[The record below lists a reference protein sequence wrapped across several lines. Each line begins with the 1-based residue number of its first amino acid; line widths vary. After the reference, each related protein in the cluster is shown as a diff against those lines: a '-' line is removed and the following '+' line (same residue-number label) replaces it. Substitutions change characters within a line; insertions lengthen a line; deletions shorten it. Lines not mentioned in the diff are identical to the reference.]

1 MVKRLSVFPWSQN
14 VTERDTTL
22 KKKIINTELVT
33 VLLRC
38 IVSYRM
44 ACERF
49 ANDGFWEKV
58 SCDLLN
64 DTKNE
69 VTADCNPLAK
79 FLRDGNDYCQVCFE
93 PAVKGKDGAPDQKCS
108 VTSWE
113 ELEKIYVNHQ
123 RYVLKLD
130 KCLPIDDKYPLAAA
144 GYVVKIKKF
153 CKVCGLAAN
162 EATCGPKNKSSYGD
176 HWNDGKNRR
185 NKVVVKNMRLN
196 IKKSLPA

>member
-1 MVKRLSVFPWSQN
+1 
-14 VTERDTTL
+14 
-22 KKKIINTELVT
+22 
-33 VLLRC
+33 
-38 IVSYRM
+38 M

-69 VTADCNPLAK
+69 VTAACNPLAK